1 MKTLIRRLAAG
12 MRDDHRPNRRA
23 RLAALLAGIVLAGF
37 GAVAMVDIGGELAG
51 PLFAAPRQISVA
63 DLYLLHDTVE
73 VEVTGSVD
81 PARVLMQKA
90 TSRGGM
96 ELKDYYHAIVDADG
110 RGFWA
115 YTPQDAAAFARTH
128 GSGRVA
134 LRGVWEAM
142 PRAVREQE
150 ALSHKRLVES
160 LSIGMTDTET
170 LARRLTEPPRH
181 MATASLRDD
190 RRLNLRPQNWKL
202 EKAVSLA
209 GVTLLFFGGGIAL
222 AWRGGRR
229 REPRPRS
236 GDTC

>member
-1 MKTLIRRLAAG
+1 

-23 RLAALLAGIVLAGF
+23 RLAALLAGVVLAGF

-81 PARVLMQKA
+81 PA
-90 TSRGGM
+90 
-96 ELKDYYHAIVDADG
+96 
-110 RGFWA
+110 
-115 YTPQDAAAFARTH
+115 QDAAAFARTH

>member
-81 PARVLMQKA
+81 PA
-90 TSRGGM
+90 
-96 ELKDYYHAIVDADG
+96 
-110 RGFWA
+110 
-115 YTPQDAAAFARTH
+115 QDAAAFARTH

-160 LSIGMTDTET
+160 LSIGMTDAEA
-170 LARRLTEPPRH
+170 LARRLTESPRY

-222 AWRGGRR
+222 AWKGGRQC
-229 REPRPRS
+229 EPWPRS